1 MKTIAQLLREM
12 KTVELSESMLK
23 DLELIEKVNLRLAY
37 HDALIRVSF
46 EEWYEVNTSTN
57 ENQPT

>member
-12 KTVELSESMLK
+12 KTVELSEPMLK

-46 EEWYEVNTSTN
+46 E
-57 ENQPT
+57 

>member
-23 DLELIEKVNLRLAY
+23 DLELIENVNLRMAY
-37 HDALIRVSF
+37 HDALIRVPF
-46 EEWYEVNTSTN
+46 EQWYESNFKK
-57 ENQPT
+57 

>member
-37 HDALIRVSF
+37 HEALIRVPF
-46 EEWYEVNTSTN
+46 EDWYEQSFNK
-57 ENQPT
+57 

>member
-37 HDALIRVSF
+37 HDALIRVPF
-46 EEWYEVNTSTN
+46 EDWYEQSFKK
-57 ENQPT
+57 